1 MNAFLKLNKSMMRM
15 PLGWRL
21 WLGFLIT
28 LNVVVPSAYLGRP
41 EAQLTIAAVILSF
54 VLMTI
59 LTHFKGFTRL
69 LGLGHIFWIPLLLIL
84 WTRLPDIPTDGF
96 YGIWIRVLMA
106 ANAVSLAI
114 DAIDVVRFLAG
125 DRAETISLA

>member
-15 PLGWRL
+15 PLGRRL

-28 LNVVVPSAYLGRP
+28 LNVVPSAYLGRP

-54 VLMTI
+54 MLMTI
-59 LTHFKGFTRL
+59 LTHFNGFTRL

-84 WTRLPDIPTDGF
+84 WTRLPDIPADGF

-114 DAIDVVRFLAG
+114 DAVDVVRFLAG